1 MGAGKNTTTSTQTLP
16 PNVMSDLEGGF
27 GQYTPATRSMEAAT
41 TLDPEVYRGD
51 RVAGLTAPQTEG
63 IAALSSL
70 LDSNPFSPARS
81 GVNDLLSGSAIDTA
95 PLSAF
100 NPRVAPQLREALT
113 TAATDATNNI
123 ASQFNL
129 SGRFGDNSAFGSGLS
144 RGVTDAIGGILAP
157 VMQRDA
163 DRELSVA
170 NALLG
175 ADASN
180 AGLVNTG
187 ANSLMNLLQGEQGL
201 AQNVI
206 GAGGLEQ
213 ATNQAMLEG
222 NQALVNEQNAVDMTK
237 LNALL
242 SAAGLG
248 SLAPTS
254 ATEETTKKAGLLDYL
269 TLGAQLGSSYLG
281 GGE

>member
-16 PNVMSDLEGGF
+16 PEIQDDITGAF

-51 RVAGLTAPQTEG
+51 RVAGLTAPQLEG
-63 IAALSSL
+63 ITFLTNLLST
-70 LDSNPFSPARS
+70 NPFDAAKS
-81 GVNDLLSGSAIDTA
+81 GLTNLLSGSAIDTS

-100 NPRVAPQLREALT
+100 KASVAPQLTQALN

-129 SGRFGDNSAFGSGLS
+129 RGRLGDNSAFGSGLS

-157 VMQRDA
+157 VMERDA

-175 ADASN
+175 ADAQN
-180 AGLVNTG
+180 ATLANTG
-187 ANSLMNLLQGEQGL
+187 ANTLASLLSGEAGL
-201 AQNVI
+201 AKDVI
-206 GAGGLEQ
+206 NAGGLEQ

-222 NQALVNEQNAVDMTK
+222 NQALVNAQNAADMTQ

-254 ATEETTKKAGLLDYL
+254 ATEESTKEPGLLDYL
-269 TLGAQLGSSYLG
+269 TLAATAASGTDFG
-281 GGE
+281 

>member
-1 MGAGKNTTTSTQTLP
+1 MGQGKNTTTSTQTLP

-27 GQYTPATRSMEAAT
+27 GQYNPITQTMGLAAGI
-41 TLDPEVYRGD
+41 DPTVYTGD
-51 RVAGLTAPQTEG
+51 RVAGLSAPQNQG
-63 IAALSSL
+63 ITALSSL

-81 GVNDLLSGSAIDTA
+81 GINDLLSGSAINTE

-129 SGRFGDNSAFGSGLS
+129 SGRFGDNDAFGSGLS

-180 AGLVNTG
+180 AGLVNSG

-222 NQALVNEQNAVDMTK
+222 NQALVAEQNAADMTQ

-254 ATEETTKKAGLLDYL
+254 QTNVETKKPGLLDYL
-269 TLGAQLGSSYLG
+269 TLAATAASGTNFN
-281 GGE
+281 

>member
-1 MGAGKNTTTSTQTLP
+1 MGAGINTTTSTQTLP

-27 GQYTPATRSMEAAT
+27 GQYTPITQSMELAAGI
-41 TLDPEVYRGD
+41 DPEVYRGP

-63 IAALSSL
+63 IAALSNL

-81 GVNDLLSGSAIDTA
+81 GITNLLSGSAINKE

-170 NALLG
+170 NALLD
-175 ADASN
+175 ADARN

-187 ANSLMNLLQGEQGL
+187 ANSLINLLQGEQGL

-213 ATNQAMLEG
+213 ATDQAILEG
-222 NQALVNEQNAVDMTK
+222 DQAFVAEQNAADMTK

-254 ATEETTKKAGLLDYL
+254 QTNVETKKPGLLDYL
-269 TLGAQLGSSYLG
+269 TLAATAASGTNFN
-281 GGE
+281 

>member
-1 MGAGKNTTTSTQTLP
+1 MGQGKNTTTSAQTLP
-16 PNVMSDLEGGF
+16 PNVMADLEGGF
-27 GQYTPATRSMEAAT
+27 GQYNPITQSMELASGI
-41 TLDPEVYRGD
+41 DPTVYTGD

-70 LDSNPFSPARS
+70 LSTNPFDAAKS
-81 GVNDLLSGSAIDTA
+81 GLTNLLSGSAIDTS

-100 NPRVAPQLREALT
+100 KPSVAPQLTQALN

-144 RGVTDAIGGILAP
+144 RGVTDAMGGILAP

-163 DRELSVA
+163 DRELAVA
-170 NALLG
+170 NALLD
-175 ADASN
+175 ADAQN
-180 AGLVNTG
+180 ATLANTG

-201 AQNVI
+201 AQSVI

-222 NQALVNEQNAVDMTK
+222 DQALVAEQNAADMTQ

-254 ATEETTKKAGLLDYL
+254 QTNVETKKPGLFDYL
-269 TLGAQLGSSYLG
+269 TLAASAASGTDFS
-281 GGE
+281 

>member
-16 PNVMSDLEGGF
+16 PNVMADLEGGF
-27 GQYTPATRSMEAAT
+27 GKYNPITQTMGLAAGIDPTVYT
-41 TLDPEVYRGD
+41 GD

-63 IAALSSL
+63 IAALSNL

-81 GVNDLLSGSAIDTA
+81 GITNLLSGSAINKE

-170 NALLG
+170 NALLD
-175 ADASN
+175 ADARN
-180 AGLVNTG
+180 AGLVSTG
-187 ANSLMNLLQGEQGL
+187 ANSLVNLLQGEQGL

-213 ATNQAMLEG
+213 ATDQAILEG
-222 NQALVNEQNAVDMTK
+222 DQALVAEQNAADMTK

-254 ATEETTKKAGLLDYL
+254 ATEETTKKPGLLDYL
-269 TLGAQLGSSYLG
+269 TLAATAASGTNFN
-281 GGE
+281 

>member
-16 PNVMSDLEGGF
+16 PEIQDDITGAF
-27 GQYTPATRSMEAAT
+27 GQYSPVTKAVELAAGI
-41 TLDPEVYRGD
+41 DPEVYRGP

-63 IAALSSL
+63 IAALSNL

-81 GVNDLLSGSAIDTA
+81 GITNLLSGSAINKE

-170 NALLG
+170 NALLD
-175 ADASN
+175 ADARN
-180 AGLVNTG
+180 AGLVSTG
-187 ANSLMNLLQGEQGL
+187 ANTLVNLLQGEQGL

-213 ATNQAMLEG
+213 ATDQAILEG
-222 NQALVNEQNAVDMTK
+222 DQALVAEQNAADMTK

-254 ATEETTKKAGLLDYL
+254 QTNVETKKPGLYDYL
-269 TLGAQLGSSYLG
+269 ALGASLLS

>member
-16 PNVMSDLEGGF
+16 AEIQDDITGAF
-27 GQYTPATRSMEAAT
+27 GQYSPVTKTAELAAGI
-41 TLDPEVYRGD
+41 DPEVYRGA

-63 IAALSSL
+63 IASLSNL

-81 GVNDLLSGSAIDTA
+81 GVSNLLSGSAINKE

-129 SGRFGDNSAFGSGLS
+129 SGRFGDNDAFGSGLS

-163 DRELSVA
+163 DRELAVA
-170 NALLG
+170 NALLD
-175 ADASN
+175 ADARN

-187 ANSLMNLLQGEQGL
+187 ASSLVNLLQGEQGL

-206 GAGGLEQ
+206 GAGGVEQ
-213 ATNQAMLEG
+213 ATNQAILEG
-222 NQALVNEQNAVDMTK
+222 QRALVDEQNAADMTK

-254 ATEETTKKAGLLDYL
+254 TTEVEKKKPGLLDYL
-269 TLGAQLGSSYLG
+269 TVAASAASAF
-281 GGE
+281 